1 MNARVFQPVA
11 PPETGVV
18 AWSWRALALA
28 AGAGLLA
35 VVSPPASLLAL
46 ALLAA
51 RALVHSP
58 NRQLE
63 LSDFAGPL
71 LATLIAGAFVGIS
84 GAVGVIFAWRLFSD
98 ARWSIGESRRL
109 AALAG
114 LPPQRLWASELHLW
128 LTPAFG
134 LALVAYTS
142 PHMIAGL
149 PLDLPHVPLMIPVAV
164 GCLAAGASF
173 DWLLRRAVDWR
184 LGEGAPAPTAH
195 MLTHHVLFLGAYGL
209 GLDISAG
216 IVALAAWR
224 LLQAAPIGLGYLA
237 VGGYM
242 DDLKVY
248 YCPSWEIPFRA
259 M

>member
-164 GCLAAGASF
+164 GCLAAGAAGVLAAPLWTVTPTMGAAAVMPAFVIVTIGGLGSYVGAIIAGLLVGVVTAVAVQVEPQASTAAMYLLMVAVL
-173 DWLLRRAVDWR
+173 LLRPRG
-184 LGEGAPAPTAH
+184 LFGE
-195 MLTHHVLFLGAYGL
+195 
-209 GLDISAG
+209 
-216 IVALAAWR
+216 R
-224 LLQAAPIGLGYLA
+224 
-237 VGGYM
+237 
-242 DDLKVY
+242 
-248 YCPSWEIPFRA
+248 WEKFE
-259 M
+259 